1 MFQHV
6 NFFGISLIVFTIIY
20 LSQLVLTDI
29 FEDESALVDEW
40 LDQNDLGEYKKLFR
54 EYGISTLSGCG
65 SPEQLEGLPELP
77 PAEERRL
84 KRAALVL
91 QQRLVLR
98 QWLAT
103 HRLQHAYT
111 K

>member
-1 MFQHV
+1 MFLGLQV
-6 NFFGISLIVFTIIY
+6 QKLSISFEPGMWQFDETAEICSIGMIHPSHSRHSG
-20 LSQLVLTDI
+20 LSMLSSVSQ
-29 FEDESALVDEW
+29 FS
-40 LDQNDLGEYKKLFR
+40 
-54 EYGISTLSGCG
+54 GISTLSGCG